1 MARAVAAAPTLRTS
15 ASARSDGFSGA
26 TRDGALYQGALPG
39 VTHGVG
45 VHDDLADGD
54 SGDDRAPARPRHGR
68 AAAACANVAG
78 AWRMD
83 QASTPKGKGKNRA
96 SGPPS
101 ASGCGRGK
109 HGRSRGSRSDGPA
122 PPTRGDGNGPADQER

>member
-1 MARAVAAAPTLRTS
+1 MARAVAATPALRMS

-26 TRDGALYQGALPG
+26 RDGALYQGALPG
-39 VTHGVG
+39 VTHGVS
-45 VHDDLADGD
+45 LADGD

-83 QASTPKGKGKNRA
+83 QASTPKGKGKSRA

-101 ASGCGRGK
+101 APGGGRGK
-109 HGRSRGSRSDGPA
+109 HARSRGSRSDGPP
-122 PPTRGDGNGPADQER
+122 PPTRGDGNGTADQER